1 MCYVKAMK
9 SPGLNSVSTDSAIE
23 ELKAMF
29 LASEERH
36 RIIEKRYQEEIRL
49 LKEQIKVLTAKLY
62 GRKSEKRPLDDKQ
75 LLLFEE
81 FEDQTVITDDDDTV
95 LVPSHKRTKRGR
107 KPLPENLPR
116 IEIIHDIPEEDKL
129 CECGCKKSCCGREES
144 EQLDITPPVIKVYK
158 HVRLKY
164 ACKSCEGTESNKPTV
179 MIAPPPVQ
187 LIPKSYATS
196 GLLAHIITNKY
207 VDALPFYRQEKILAR
222 SQIYIPRS
230 TMCNWTVK
238 VAEKCKPLIKLFHEE
253 ILAGPLIG
261 ADETTVQVH
270 KESGKKNTTKSYIWV
285 FRGGNPKAP
294 CILYQY
300 HPGRAGSVAKEFL
313 KRYTGYVQTDGYPGY
328 NFLDTQKNIDH
339 IGCWAHARRKF
350 FEASV
355 AVQKV
360 KKEKSKSTA
369 DDALK
374 FISMIYGIEEEIHK
388 GGLIGK
394 DIVTLRKLATK
405 PVLKDFKEWLNEH
418 SLTTVPSSYLGKALA
433 YTQKMW
439 PRLINFIDLDVATP
453 DNNLVENAI
462 RPFVIGRKNWLFS
475 DSPQGAHANATL
487 YSLIETAKANKLEPY
502 MYLKFIFAKLPLVK
516 SQQDYRDI
524 LPQNI
529 TMDDMKLFLQGV
541 VH

>member
-1 MCYVKAMK
+1 MK
-9 SPGLNSVSTDSAIE
+9 SPDLNSVSTDSAIK

-62 GRKSEKRPLDDKQ
+62 GRKSEKRPIDDKQ

-81 FEDQTVITDDDDTV
+81 FEDQAVITDNDDTV
-95 LVPSHKRTKRGR
+95 DVPSHKRVKRGR
-107 KPLPENLPR
+107 KPLPEDLPR
-116 IEIIHDIPEEDKL
+116 IEVIHDILEEDKH

-164 ACKSCEGTESNKPTV
+164 ACKVCEGTESNKPTV
-179 MIAPPPVQ
+179 MIAPAPVQ

-222 SQIYIPRS
+222 SRIHIPRS
-230 TMCNWTVK
+230 TMCSWTIK

-253 ILAGPLIG
+253 ILTGPLIG
-261 ADETTVQVH
+261 SDETTVQVH

-300 HPGRAGSVAKEFL
+300 HPGRSGSVVKEFL
-313 KRYTGYVQTDGYPGY
+313 KHYKGYVQTDGYPGY
-328 NFLDTQKNIDH
+328 NFLDTQKNIEH

-360 KKEKSKSTA
+360 KKEKSTSTA
-369 DDALK
+369 DEALK

-405 PVLKDFKEWLNEH
+405 PVLKDFKDWLNEH
-418 SLTTVPSSYLGKALA
+418 SSITVPSSYLGKALA

-439 PRLINFIDLDVATP
+439 PRLIKFIDLDVATP

-516 SQQDYRDI
+516 SQQDYREL

-529 TMDDMKLFLQGV
+529 TMDDIKIFLQGV